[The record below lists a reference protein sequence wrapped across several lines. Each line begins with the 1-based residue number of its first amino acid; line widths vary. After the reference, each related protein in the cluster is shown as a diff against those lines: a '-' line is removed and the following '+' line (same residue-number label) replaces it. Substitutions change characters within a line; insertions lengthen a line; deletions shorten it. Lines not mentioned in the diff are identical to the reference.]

1 MSKRI
6 IFAVIACVVVLCC
19 GQRTFAQATGAFQG
33 TVTDKS
39 GSAIAGA
46 SVKATSQA
54 TGAVREATTDD
65 SGHYV
70 IALLPVSMYTIRVE
84 FKGFQTTEA
93 KDLRLQ
99 VDEQRELDFAL
110 APASVNTSV
119 EVVANEVAVETAN
132 PTLGQVITSQQVAQL
147 PLNGRDFVQ
156 LATLTP
162 GTTAETNPNSFF
174 TSAASSEVAARGPF
188 SLSVGGSRPNSTD
201 WLIDGVDNNELTAGG
216 ISILSSIDSIQEFK
230 VLTYNYSAEYGT
242 RAGPTVLLTTKS
254 GTNDFHGSLFEFL
267 RNTSLD
273 AKSFFA
279 NSTEKFNLNQ
289 FGGAIGGPIHKNKTF
304 FFVDGEQ
311 KYQRHGIPFT
321 GLVPTDAMRNGDYSA
336 DNFGNPV
343 SGLVIVNPNMIG
355 AASANPAAAQNIYF
369 QCDGSGNPLPVN
381 ADGSQARGTNC
392 NKIPGANPLNAA
404 SLPNGL
410 LNPIGQAMMNLYP
423 SPNAN
428 NANAG
433 INFVSQPVRK
443 LDETK
448 FDIRVD
454 HNFSSADSLFARFS
468 YDQASSFVP
477 GGSTGFAEA
486 NAFGSNQ
493 GIVNHARNIAVGE
506 THIFSPTTVNQL
518 SFGYN
523 RIFDYITS
531 QGTGSCESAKLGIIG
546 ANLGCDSG
554 GTTCTPGAFSC
565 GLVST
570 LMTGGYWSLGDR
582 GFTPFQGG
590 TNIFS
595 VKDSLDII
603 RGKHDIKVGID
614 VRANQMNVGTEAFQD
629 GFWIPGAIGNFSG
642 FASSDSSIASVQG
655 NPTADFLMGLVG
667 VAEHDQT
674 FNGPVTGRRWKIYR
688 PFVQDDWRISK
699 DLTLNLGLAW
709 DITNPIREVD
719 GRMANYDPFVN
730 QQFIAGQN
738 GVTQSAGVQKNWTA
752 FEPRIGLAWKVL
764 GSDKTVFRAGYAIYH
779 DSAWSMGAQGLW
791 QNPPFFAESDA
802 FGAAQQVGAPGCP
815 FATSFCAAT
824 VPVTG
829 VNISDGFQIFNT
841 PPDLATFTGTLY
853 FQPRNFKLAKVQQF
867 NVNLERQIPG
877 NVVLTVG
884 YAGSRGNHILVA
896 GNNLNTSTG
905 TLNCSVGT
913 IGCNPDGTPFSPG
926 FAVGNAVLG
935 FVDVGKTTY
944 DSLQVKAETKASR
957 YGLYALIGYTYSH
970 TYDNGLSD
978 GLGSLVSAPFFPL
991 PNWSKLDWAPS
1002 QIDLRNSFTASVI
1015 YDLPFGKGKKFGN
1028 DWNNVANSVLG
1039 GWQLTVIEKITS
1051 GFADPLIDSSN
1062 QSGVTFNAG
1071 GNANNFNRPDQ
1082 IADPYKAGPVAANP
1096 DPKCQQLIS
1105 QGGKAPDQLSN
1116 SGFPINPCAFTQAI
1130 GHLGNASRLPVYGP
1144 GFVNTDFSVIKQF
1157 ALPWENMGLNF
1168 RAEFFNLFNH
1178 AQFGEPVSD
1187 VSAPGFGSVQST
1199 VNNPRVVQ
1207 FGLKLTF

>member
-6 IFAVIACVVVLCC
+6 IFAVVVCVVALCC
-19 GQRTFAQATGAFQG
+19 GQVAFGQATGSFQG

-39 GSAIAGA
+39 GSAIIGA
-46 SVKATSQA
+46 SVKVTSQG

-65 SGHYV
+65 SGHY
-70 IALLPVSMYTIRVE
+70 IITLLPVSIYTIRVE
-84 FKGFQTTEA
+84 FKGFQTAES
-93 KDLRLQ
+93 KDVRLQ

-110 APASVNTSV
+110 APASVSSTV
-119 EVVANEVAVETAN
+119 EVVANAVSVETAS
-132 PTLGQVITSQQVAQL
+132 PTLGQVITSQEVAQL

-174 TSAASSEVAARGPF
+174 TTAASSEVAARGPF

-254 GTNDFHGSLFEFL
+254 GTNGFHGSLYEFL

-279 NSTEKFNLNQ
+279 NTTEKFNLNQ

-311 KYQRHGIPFT
+311 KYQRHGIPFQ

-336 DNFGNPV
+336 DNFANPV
-343 SGLVIVNPNMIG
+343 SGLVVVNPNMVG
-355 AASANPAAAQNIYF
+355 TSTNPAVFPNIYF
-369 QCDGSGNPLPVN
+369 QCDASGNPLPAN
-381 ADGSQARGTNC
+381 ANGSQAQGTPC
-392 NKIPGANPLNAA
+392 NKIPQ
-404 SLPNGL
+404 GL

-428 NANAG
+428 NPTAG
-433 INFVSQPVRK
+433 FNFVSEPVRK

-454 HNFSSADSLFARFS
+454 HNLSSADSLFARFS

-493 GIVNHARNIAVGE
+493 GILNHARNVAIGE

-523 RIFDYITS
+523 RIYDYITS

-595 VKDSLDII
+595 IKDSLDVI

-614 VRANQMNVGTEAFQD
+614 IRANQMNVGTEAFQD

-642 FASSDSSIASVQG
+642 YADKATSVSIPG

-667 VAEHDQT
+667 VSQHDQT

-688 PFVQDDWRISK
+688 PFVQDDWRITK

-709 DITNPIREVD
+709 DITNPITEVD
-719 GRMANYDPFVN
+719 GRMADYDPFVN
-730 QQFIAGQN
+730 KLFVAGQN
-738 GVTQSAGVQKNWTA
+738 GVAQSAGVQKNWTA
-752 FEPRIGLAWKVL
+752 FEPRIGLAWKLL

-815 FATSFCAAT
+815 FATSFCHT
-824 VPVTG
+824 VGGKAVTG
-829 VNISDGFQIFNT
+829 VNISDGFQIINS
-841 PPDLATFTGTLY
+841 PPDVATFTGTLF

-877 NVVLTVG
+877 NVVLTIG

-896 GNNLNTSTG
+896 GNNLNTFGPS
-905 TLNCSVGT
+905 NCSVGV
-913 IGCNPDGTPFSPG
+913 IGCNADGTPFSPG
-926 FAVGNAVLG
+926 FAVANTILG
-935 FVDVGKTTY
+935 FVDFGKTTY
-944 DSLQVKAETKASR
+944 DSLQVKAETKSSR

-978 GLGSLVSAPFFPL
+978 GLGSLLSAPYFPL
-991 PNWSKLDWAPS
+991 PDWNKLDWAPS
-1002 QIDLRNSFTASVI
+1002 QIDLRNSFTASLI

-1028 DWNNVANSVLG
+1028 QWNNVANSVLG

-1051 GFADPLIDSSN
+1051 GFAGPLIDSSN
-1062 QSGVTFNAG
+1062 QSGVFFSNG
-1071 GNANNFNRPDQ
+1071 GNLNNFNRPDQ
-1082 IADPYKAGPVAANP
+1082 IANPYKAGIVAANP
-1096 DPKCQQLIS
+1096 NPLCQSTVS
-1105 QGGKAPDQLSN
+1105 QGGIAPDHLSD
-1116 SGFPINPCAFTQAI
+1116 SGSTFNPCAFTPAI

-1178 AQFGEPVSD
+1178 AQFGLPVND
-1187 VSAPGFGSVQST
+1187 ISAPGFGVVNSI

-1207 FGLKLTF
+1207 FGLKFTF